1 MVYSCLVA
9 ECRGSWQG
17 RAMSTENRVLLGRA
31 FFFGGF
37 FFMWWAMG
45 KDAAVGYGAAFM
57 FAIVA
62 REIMRA

>member
-1 MVYSCLVA
+1 
-9 ECRGSWQG
+9 
-17 RAMSTENRVLLGRA
+17 MSTENRVLLGRA